1 MYGRGRFLDKNRE
14 VDDGGMFMVEL
25 FKQNIRTNIRQSSK
39 GNQLKWENEGTW
51 YKADYTGYE
60 GLAEY
65 VISHLLKYTNLNEDE
80 YVLYEPEQIKY
91 KRQIY
96 NGVRSR
102 TFIDGD
108 WQIITLERLFKNV
121 YNESLTSVLWHMSD
135 VKERL
140 VFLVNA
146 IKNITGLNNWGEYI
160 CRLFTIDAFFLNE
173 DRHMHN
179 IAVLMNGKGD
189 YKYCPVFD
197 NGAGLL
203 SDTTMDYPM
212 EQDIYQM
219 ISEVK
224 SKSVSQNFDEQLD
237 VAENLYGQNL
247 QFLFTKKNVSD
258 IVNNADMYPPEERKR
273 VELII
278 YSQMNKYKYLFR

>member
-1 MYGRGRFLDKNRE
+1 
-14 VDDGGMFMVEL
+14 MVEL
-25 FKQNIRTNIRQSSK
+25 FEQNIRTNTRQSSK
-39 GNQLKWENEGTW
+39 GNQLKWENESIW

-102 TFIDGD
+102 AFIDED

-140 VFLVNA
+140 EFLVNA
-146 IKNITGLNNWGEYI
+146 IKNITGLNNCGEYI

-179 IAVLMNGKGD
+179 IAVLMNGKGE

-247 QFLFTKKNVSD
+247 QFLFTKKNVRD

>member
-1 MYGRGRFLDKNRE
+1 
-14 VDDGGMFMVEL
+14 MVEL

-65 VISHLLKYTNLNEDE
+65 FISHLLKYTNLIEDE

-96 NGVRSR
+96 KGVRSR

-140 VFLVNA
+140 EFLVNA

-212 EQDIYQM
+212 EQDIYHM

>member
-1 MYGRGRFLDKNRE
+1 MDKNRE

-25 FKQNIRTNIRQSSK
+25 FEQNIRTNTRQSSK
-39 GNQLKWENEGTW
+39 GNQLKWENESIW
-51 YKADYTGYE
+51 YKTDYTGYE

-102 TFIDGD
+102 AFIDED

-140 VFLVNA
+140 EFLVNA

-179 IAVLMNGKGD
+179 IAVLMNGKGE

-224 SKSVSQNFDEQLD
+224 SKSVSQDFDEQLD

-258 IVNNADMYPPEERKR
+258 IVNSADMYPLEERKR

>member
-1 MYGRGRFLDKNRE
+1 MI
-14 VDDGGMFMVEL
+14 EL
-25 FKQNIRTNIRQSSK
+25 FGQNIRTNRRQSSK
-39 GNQLKWENEGTW
+39 GNQLKWENDGIW

-65 VISHLLKYTNLNEDE
+65 MISHLLKKSTLA
-80 YVLYEPEQIKY
+80 EQEFVCYDLEEIKY
-91 KRQIY
+91 GTVIY
-96 NGVRSR
+96 NGAKSKN
-102 TFIDGD
+102 FLNED
-108 WQIITLERLFKNV
+108 WQIITLERLFHNFFG
-121 YNESLTSVLWHMSD
+121 ESLYKSMYRIPDHE
-135 VKERL
+135 ERL
-140 VFLVNA
+140 RFLVQQVERM
-146 IKNITGLNNWGEYI
+146 TGLQNFGVYMNK
-160 CRLFTIDAFFLNE
+160 LLTIDAFFLNE

-179 IAVLMNGKGD
+179 IAVLMNGKGE

-258 IVNNADMYPPEERKR
+258 IVNSADMYPLEERKR

>member
-1 MYGRGRFLDKNRE
+1 MDKNRE

-25 FKQNIRTNIRQSSK
+25 FEQNIRTNTRQSSK
-39 GNQLKWENEGTW
+39 GNQLKWENEGIW

-65 VISHLLKYTNLNEDE
+65 VISHLLKLTNLNEGE

-102 TFIDGD
+102 TFIDED

-140 VFLVNA
+140 EFLVNA
-146 IKNITGLNNWGEYI
+146 IKNITGLNNWGGYI

-179 IAVLMNGKGD
+179 IAVLMNGKGE

-224 SKSVSQNFDEQLD
+224 SKSVSQDFDEQLD

-258 IVNNADMYPPEERKR
+258 IVNNADMYPLEERKR

>member
-1 MYGRGRFLDKNRE
+1 
-14 VDDGGMFMVEL
+14 MVEL
-25 FKQNIRTNIRQSSK
+25 FEQNIRTNSRQSSK
-39 GNQLKWENEGTW
+39 GNQLKWENEGIW

-65 VISHLLKYTNLNEDE
+65 VISHLLKLTNLNEGE

-102 TFIDGD
+102 AFIDED

-140 VFLVNA
+140 EFLVNA

-179 IAVLMNGKGD
+179 IAVLMNGKGE

-224 SKSVSQNFDEQLD
+224 SKSVSQDFDEQLD

-258 IVNNADMYPPEERKR
+258 IVNNADMYPLEERKR

-278 YSQMNKYKYLFR
+278 CSQMNKYKYLFR

>member
-1 MYGRGRFLDKNRE
+1 
-14 VDDGGMFMVEL
+14 MVEL
-25 FKQNIRTNIRQSSK
+25 FEQNIRTNTRQSSK
-39 GNQLKWENEGTW
+39 GNQLKWENESIW

-65 VISHLLKYTNLNEDE
+65 VISHLLKLTNLNEGE

-102 TFIDGD
+102 AFIDED

-140 VFLVNA
+140 EFLVNA

-224 SKSVSQNFDEQLD
+224 SKSVSHDFDEQLD

-258 IVNNADMYPPEERKR
+258 IVNNADMYPLEERKR

>member
-1 MYGRGRFLDKNRE
+1 MDKNRE

-25 FKQNIRTNIRQSSK
+25 FEQNIRTNTRQSSK
-39 GNQLKWENEGTW
+39 GNQLKWENEGIW

-65 VISHLLKYTNLNEDE
+65 VISHLLKLTNLNEGE

-102 TFIDGD
+102 AFIDED

-140 VFLVNA
+140 EFLVNA

-179 IAVLMNGKGD
+179 IAVLMNGKGE

-224 SKSVSQNFDEQLD
+224 SKSVSQDFDEQLD

-258 IVNNADMYPPEERKR
+258 IVNNADMYPLEERKR

>member
-1 MYGRGRFLDKNRE
+1 
-14 VDDGGMFMVEL
+14 MVEL
-25 FKQNIRTNIRQSSK
+25 FEQNIRTNSRQSSK
-39 GNQLKWENEGTW
+39 GNQLKWENESIW

-65 VISHLLKYTNLNEDE
+65 VISHLLKLTNLNEGE

-102 TFIDGD
+102 TFIDED

-140 VFLVNA
+140 EFLVNA

-179 IAVLMNGKGD
+179 IAVLMNGKGE

-224 SKSVSQNFDEQLD
+224 SKSVSQDFDEQLD

-258 IVNNADMYPPEERKR
+258 IVNNADMYPLEERKR

>member
-1 MYGRGRFLDKNRE
+1 MDKNRE

-25 FKQNIRTNIRQSSK
+25 FEQNIRTNTRQSSK
-39 GNQLKWENEGTW
+39 GNQLKWENEGIW

-65 VISHLLKYTNLNEDE
+65 VISHLLKLTNLNEGE

-102 TFIDGD
+102 AFIDED

-140 VFLVNA
+140 EFLVNA

-197 NGAGLL
+197 NGAGFL

-224 SKSVSQNFDEQLD
+224 SKSVSQDFDEQLD

>member
-1 MYGRGRFLDKNRE
+1 
-14 VDDGGMFMVEL
+14 MVQL
-25 FKQNIRTNIRQSSK
+25 FEQDIKTNDRQSSK
-39 GNQLKWENEGTW
+39 GNQLKWCRNNVW

-96 NGVRSR
+96 KGVRSG

-140 VFLVNA
+140 EFLVNA

-179 IAVLMNGKGD
+179 IAVLMNGKGE

>member
-1 MYGRGRFLDKNRE
+1 
-14 VDDGGMFMVEL
+14 MVEL
-25 FKQNIRTNIRQSSK
+25 FEQNIKTNTRQSSK
-39 GNQLKWENEGTW
+39 GNQLKWENESIW

-65 VISHLLKYTNLNEDE
+65 VISHLLKLTNLNEGE

-102 TFIDGD
+102 AFIDED

-140 VFLVNA
+140 EFLVNA

-179 IAVLMNGKGD
+179 IAVLMNGKGE

-224 SKSVSQNFDEQLD
+224 SKSVSQDFDEQLD

-258 IVNNADMYPPEERKR
+258 IVNNADMYPLEERKR

>member
-1 MYGRGRFLDKNRE
+1 MDKNRE
-14 VDDGGMFMVEL
+14 VDDGGMSMVEL
-25 FKQNIRTNIRQSSK
+25 FEQNIRTNSRQSSK
-39 GNQLKWENEGTW
+39 GNQLKWENEGIW

-65 VISHLLKYTNLNEDE
+65 VISHLLKLTNLNEGE

-102 TFIDGD
+102 AFIDED

-140 VFLVNA
+140 EFLVNA

-179 IAVLMNGKGD
+179 IAVLMNGKGE

-224 SKSVSQNFDEQLD
+224 SKSVSQDFDEQLD

-258 IVNNADMYPPEERKR
+258 IVNNADMYPLEERKR

-278 YSQMNKYKYLFR
+278 YSRMNKYKYLFR

>member
-1 MYGRGRFLDKNRE
+1 MDKNRE

-25 FKQNIRTNIRQSSK
+25 FEQNIRTNTRQSSK
-39 GNQLKWENEGTW
+39 GNQLKWENEGIW

-65 VISHLLKYTNLNEDE
+65 VISHLLKLTNLNEGE

-102 TFIDGD
+102 TFIDED

-140 VFLVNA
+140 EFLVNA
-146 IKNITGLNNWGEYI
+146 IKNITGLNNWGGYI

-258 IVNNADMYPPEERKR
+258 IVNNADMYLPEERKR

>member
-1 MYGRGRFLDKNRE
+1 MDKNRE

-25 FKQNIRTNIRQSSK
+25 FEQNIRTNTRQSSK
-39 GNQLKWENEGTW
+39 GNQLKWENEGIW

-65 VISHLLKYTNLNEDE
+65 VISHLLKLTNLNEGE

-102 TFIDGD
+102 AFIDED

-140 VFLVNA
+140 EFLVNA

>member
-1 MYGRGRFLDKNRE
+1 
-14 VDDGGMFMVEL
+14 MVEL
-25 FKQNIRTNIRQSSK
+25 FEQNIRTNTRQSSK
-39 GNQLKWENEGTW
+39 GNQLKWENEGIW

-65 VISHLLKYTNLNEDE
+65 VISHLLKLTNLNEGE

-102 TFIDGD
+102 AFIDED

-140 VFLVNA
+140 EFLVNA

-179 IAVLMNGKGD
+179 IAVLMNGKGE

-212 EQDIYQM
+212 GQDIYQM

-224 SKSVSQNFDEQLD
+224 SKSVSQDFDEQLD

-258 IVNNADMYPPEERKR
+258 IVNNADMYTPEERKR

>member
-1 MYGRGRFLDKNRE
+1 MI
-14 VDDGGMFMVEL
+14 EL
-25 FKQNIRTNIRQSSK
+25 FGQNIRTNRRQSSK
-39 GNQLKWENEGTW
+39 GNQLKWENDGIW

-60 GLAEY
+60 GLTEY
-65 VISHLLKYTNLNEDE
+65 MISHLLKKSTLA
-80 YVLYEPEQIKY
+80 EQEFVCYDLEEIKY
-91 KRQIY
+91 GTVIY
-96 NGVRSR
+96 NGAKSKN
-102 TFIDGD
+102 FLNED
-108 WQIITLERLFKNV
+108 WQIITLERLFHNFFG
-121 YNESLTSVLWHMSD
+121 ESLYKSMYRIPDHE
-135 VKERL
+135 ERL
-140 VFLVNA
+140 RFLVQQVERM
-146 IKNITGLNNWGEYI
+146 TGLQNFGVYMNK
-160 CRLFTIDAFFLNE
+160 LLTIDAFFLNE

>member
-1 MYGRGRFLDKNRE
+1 M
-14 VDDGGMFMVEL
+14 
-25 FKQNIRTNIRQSSK
+25 
-39 GNQLKWENEGTW
+39 
-51 YKADYTGYE
+51 
-60 GLAEY
+60 
-65 VISHLLKYTNLNEDE
+65 
-80 YVLYEPEQIKY
+80 Y
-91 KRQIY
+91 KRQ
-96 NGVRSR
+96 GVRSR
-102 TFIDGD
+102 AFIDGD

-140 VFLVNA
+140 EFLVNA

-258 IVNNADMYPPEERKR
+258 IVNNADTYPPEERKR

>member
-1 MYGRGRFLDKNRE
+1 
-14 VDDGGMFMVEL
+14 MVEL
-25 FKQNIRTNIRQSSK
+25 FEQNIRTNIRQSSK
-39 GNQLKWENEGTW
+39 GNQLKWENESIW

-102 TFIDGD
+102 AFIDED

-140 VFLVNA
+140 EFLVNA

-160 CRLFTIDAFFLNE
+160 CRLFTIDEFFLNE
-173 DRHMHN
+173 DRNMHN
-179 IAVLMNGKGD
+179 IAVLMNGKGE

-203 SDTTMDYPM
+203 SDTTMDYSM

-278 YSQMNKYKYLFR
+278 CSQMNKYKYLFR

>member
-1 MYGRGRFLDKNRE
+1 
-14 VDDGGMFMVEL
+14 MVEL
-25 FKQNIRTNIRQSSK
+25 FEQNIRTNSRQSSK
-39 GNQLKWENEGTW
+39 GNQLKWENEGIW

-65 VISHLLKYTNLNEDE
+65 VISHLLKLTNLNEGE

-102 TFIDGD
+102 AFIDED

-140 VFLVNA
+140 EFLVNA

-160 CRLFTIDAFFLNE
+160 CKLFTIDAFFLNE

-179 IAVLMNGKGD
+179 IAVLMNGKGE

-224 SKSVSQNFDEQLD
+224 SKSVSQDFDEQLD

-258 IVNNADMYPPEERKR
+258 IVNNADMYPSEERKR